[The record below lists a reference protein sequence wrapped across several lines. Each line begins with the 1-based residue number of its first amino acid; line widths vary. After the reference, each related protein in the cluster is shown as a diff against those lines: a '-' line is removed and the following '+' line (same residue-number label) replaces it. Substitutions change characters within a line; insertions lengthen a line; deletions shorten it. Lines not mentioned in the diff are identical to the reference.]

1 MAYQIEKL
9 IQGGAGLTTSKEG
22 KRILVM
28 DVLPGELV
36 ELGHFQEKSG
46 YIRATVQNI
55 LQASEDRITPPCPYW
70 GRCGGCDF
78 QYAKDEV
85 QGVLKEGIV
94 LDNIKRLGGIDPAS
108 FLTEKLET
116 GPAWGYRNRVRFHVD
131 IAERKVGFL
140 ARKSKSLVPI
150 EHCPILCEKLN
161 ALLENPGRLFEAAR
175 TQMFSNRGGSSG
187 FIEVP
192 AFSGDD
198 EVSLLDEVV
207 KTTVGDHT
215 FFVTAS
221 VFFQSNEYLLPAL
234 TSYVASHAVGS
245 TVMDLYSGVGTF
257 SAFLQQPGR
266 QVIAVE
272 RQKQCIS
279 LAKRHTPYCEFYS
292 EPVEQWAKRQKGA
305 AVDTVVVDPPRV
317 GLDASL
323 PSLIASWKSHRII
336 YVSCNSVTLGRDLQ
350 RFASEGYT
358 LSQVKVFD
366 LYPQTFHSEVV
377 AILDR

>member
-9 IQGGAGLTTSKEG
+9 IQGGAGLTTSEEG

-36 ELGHFQEKSG
+36 ELGDSQEKAG
-46 YIRATVQNI
+46 YIRSTLKTI
-55 LQASEDRITPPCPYW
+55 LQASEERITPPCPYW
-70 GRCGGCDF
+70 GVCGGCDF
-78 QYAKDEV
+78 QYAKDEA
-85 QGVLKEGIV
+85 QGILKEGIV
-94 LDNIKRLGGIDPAS
+94 LDNIKRLGGIDSAS
-108 FLTEKLET
+108 FRTESLET

-140 ARKSKSLVPI
+140 GRKSKSLVPI
-150 EHCPILCEKLN
+150 DHCPILSDKLN
-161 ALLENPGRLFEAAR
+161 ALLENPDRLFKAAR
-175 TQMFSNRGGSSG
+175 ILMFSNKGGRSG

-192 AFSGDD
+192 VFSGDD

-207 KTTVGDHT
+207 KTTVGGHT

-221 VFFQSNEYLLPAL
+221 VFFQSNEYLIPAL
-234 TSYVASHAVGS
+234 TSYVASHAVGD

-257 SAFLQQPGR
+257 SAFLQQKGR
-266 QVIAVE
+266 RVIAVE
-272 RQKQCIS
+272 RQRQCLS
-279 LAKRHTPYCEFYS
+279 LAKRHTPDCEFYS
-292 EPVEQWAKRQKGA
+292 EPVERWAKERKDS
-305 AVDTVVVDPPRV
+305 VDTVVVDPPRV

-323 PSLIASWKSHRII
+323 PSLIASWNSQRII

-358 LSQVKVFD
+358 LTQVKVFD

>member
-9 IQGGAGLTTSKEG
+9 IQGGAGLTTSEEG

-36 ELGHFQEKSG
+36 ELKNFEENPG
-46 YIRATVQNI
+46 YFRATLQTV
-55 LQASEDRITPPCPYW
+55 LQASEERIAPPCPYW
-70 GRCGGCDF
+70 GVCGGCDF
-78 QYAKDEV
+78 QYATDKA

-94 LDNIKRLGGIDPAS
+94 LDNIKRQGKIDPAS
-108 FLTEKLET
+108 FPTEKLES

-131 IAERKVGFL
+131 LPSRKVGFL
-140 ARKSKSLVPI
+140 GRKSNSLVPI
-150 EHCPILCEKLN
+150 EHCPILNDKLN
-161 ALLENPGRLFEAAR
+161 ALLENPDRLFKAAR
-175 TQMFSNRGGSSG
+175 TLMFSNRGGKTG

-198 EVSLLDEVV
+198 KVSLFDEVV
-207 KTTVGDHT
+207 TATVGEHS

-221 VFFQSNEYLLPAL
+221 VFFQSNEYLLPTL
-234 TSYVASHAVGS
+234 TDYVAAQSMGN

-266 QVIAVE
+266 RVIAVE
-272 RQKQCIS
+272 RQRDCLS
-279 LAKRHTPYCEFYS
+279 LANRHTPDCEFYS
-292 EPVEQWAKRQKGA
+292 EPVERWAKEMKGS
-305 AVDTVVVDPPRV
+305 VDTVVVDPPRV

-323 PSLIASWKSHRII
+323 PSLIASWKSQRII

-358 LSQVKVFD
+358 LTQVKVFD